1 MSFSRVVNINSNS
14 ITIELGEGES
24 RLITEVA
31 TKLVNVKTNEH
42 FFFKSI
48 KGDLGSVIDP
58 KYKEM
63 VKYHELYV
71 DNNSNYHKVL
81 SITPNQI
88 EVDNG
93 YGQSIKISCRG
104 RDADA
109 TEIVNINTNHSF
121 FFKSIKYDFETRI
134 NTEIYGMIELENLYV
149 KVPPQPQVKP
159 KSNIFNFFGGK
170 KSRKQRYI

>member
-1 MSFSRVVNINSNS
+1 MSFSRVIFINANS

-24 RLITEVA
+24 RVITEVA

-48 KGDLGSVIDP
+48 RGDLGSVIDP

-81 SITPNQI
+81 SITPNEI
-88 EVDNG
+88 TLDNG
-93 YGQSIKISCRG
+93 YGESIKISCRG
-104 RDADA
+104 RNADA
-109 TEIVNINTNHSF
+109 TEMVNLQTNDSF
-121 FFKSIKYDFETRI
+121 FLKSIKYDFDTRI
-134 NTEIYGMIELENLYV
+134 NPEIYGMIESENLYV
-149 KVPPQPQVKP
+149 KRQPQP
-159 KSNIFNFFGGK
+159 KSNFFNLFGGR